1 MPGRGRRRRPSPLHQ
16 GDGHGQPGQRGPEDR
31 PADLPGQRGGRPG
44 GQGGEVG
51 HHDQQERLARG
62 AAAQDRLPAEVLPG
76 QDVQEQRRP
85 EPGQRQHRRHPAARR
100 PGDRVGQRGQRPQ
113 GGPGEQDG
121 QGDRPRGDRPGVVP
135 AAAQAGQG
143 RVQGQPDQQGEPEPA
158 AAPVVPGQP
167 ERDEPQEQH
176 HPHRGEQP
184 AGERVGD
191 ELDDQPDQ
199 GDPGRAHHQGAP
211 PAEQP
216 GDRGGQEPQPDHQ
229 QDEQG
234 QAGQRRPEPVAVDAD
249 HRRHHQPQQLQAGQD
264 REGGQ
269 DQPGHRPGHTFAG
282 PRGRRGSNGRHRRSV
297 PQRTTFLGLPK
308 MRLWRVPVQD
318 TVRGGCRRMG
328 GRGDGATAS

>member
-1 MPGRGRRRRPSPLHQ
+1 M
-16 GDGHGQPGQRGPEDR
+16 E
-31 PADLPGQRGGRPG
+31 
-44 GQGGEVG
+44 
-51 HHDQQERLARG
+51 
-62 AAAQDRLPAEVLPG
+62 
-76 QDVQEQRRP
+76 EQRRP
-85 EPGQRQHRRHPAARR
+85 EPGQRQHRRHPAGRR
-100 PGDRVGQRGQRPQ
+100 PRDRVGQRGQRPQ
-113 GGPGEQDG
+113 GAPGEQDG

-143 RVQGQPDQQGEPEPA
+143 RVQGQPDQQGEPEPP
-158 AAPVVPGQP
+158 AAPVLRRLPGQP

-176 HPHRGEQP
+176 HPQRGEQP
-184 AGERVGD
+184 AGDRVGD

-211 PAEQP
+211 LAEQP

-249 HRRHHQPQQLQAGQD
+249 HRRHHQPQQLQAGHD

-269 DQPGHRPGHTFAG
+269 DQPGRRPRHTFAG
-282 PRGRRGSNGRHRRSV
+282 PRRRRGSDGRHRRSV

-308 MRLWRVPVQD
+308 MRLWRVPVHEIRFGPGVVEWGEGGTARPHPD
-318 TVRGGCRRMG
+318 NPEPARGVSACVFPSVGPAPSPACSHWPR
-328 GRGDGATAS
+328 